1 HLKSR
6 YTSCEVLAQD
16 RDLLDTAF
24 LRRNGRRLRLDVAV
38 CETLLPADGLLP
50 ESFPLVVGELSASA
64 GPSVAARE
72 LGDGAR
78 LLAPGGEAL
87 ILASEKQ
94 EREWLPRA
102 APKNAALTLLLRREG
117 AFLLRSWSRRIRR
130 CRPAKGKIRS
140 FPREKSLD
148 GADPVLS
155 ECAGFSRA
163 YR

>member
-1 HLKSR
+1 M
-6 YTSCEVLAQD
+6 LAQD

-24 LRRNGRRLRLDVAV
+24 LRRNARRLRLDVAV
-38 CETLLPADGLLP
+38 RETLLPADGLLP

-117 AFLLRSWSRRIRR
+117 ASLLRISR
-130 CRPAKGKIRS
+130 
-140 FPREKSLD
+140 PR
-148 GADPVLS
+148 A
-155 ECAGFSRA
+155 R
-163 YR
+163 